1 MSTTYQLYK
10 SIGEIVE
17 GRERV
22 EEAGGVC
29 GVGWGVGGGGHVGN
43 MQGRKKVDKYHA
55 KIKKTRKGRQVG
67 GGCAL

>member
-1 MSTTYQLYK
+1 M
-10 SIGEIVE
+10 
-17 GRERV
+17 
-22 EEAGGVC
+22 C